1 MAMKNRQLNLFETE
15 PKQAELVQI
24 KGKTLDKN
32 QLKFNKLVGE
42 IRKSNEELKMLSQ
55 VLPEANAKFMKV
67 SFPLQETMFKTN
79 LNLIKAADSY
89 LKEMKLS
96 KNQKAVVQDYILF
109 KIRELPK
116 VAPPEI
122 EEIFDAY
129 SEIRYQEEMDSGK
142 EEVNNGLKEMLKN
155 MYGVEIDVEFD
166 PNLSEEENAKRIFQK
181 LADNGIHD
189 FSQKQFSQKQSNQD
203 NSKGK
208 IKKKKLDE
216 SAIENKQQKEEQLRK
231 MSFNAIYKELMKAFH
246 PDTETDPERKAE
258 KEEISKKITV
268 AYGNQDYFELLNL
281 EAEYLSNQEDRIQKM
296 PKEQLAFYIKMLTD
310 QKAELKGQIDLLRYQ
325 YETIYFGLFVRK
337 IPKKEFEKTVKREI
351 EEEIKQVQ
359 VKVNYLSIR
368 DLSHRKFIIDFMEE
382 ELDDA
387 EFDMFGFDF

>member
-1 MAMKNRQLNLFETE
+1 
-15 PKQAELVQI
+15 
-24 KGKTLDKN
+24 
-32 QLKFNKLVGE
+32 
-42 IRKSNEELKMLSQ
+42 
-55 VLPEANAKFMKV
+55 
-67 SFPLQETMFKTN
+67 
-79 LNLIKAADSY
+79 
-89 LKEMKLS
+89 
-96 KNQKAVVQDYILF
+96 
-109 KIRELPK
+109 
-116 VAPPEI
+116 
-122 EEIFDAY
+122 
-129 SEIRYQEEMDSGK
+129 
-142 EEVNNGLKEMLKN
+142 VNNGLKEMLRN
-155 MYGVEIDVEFD
+155 LYGVEIDVEFD

-325 YETIYFGLFVRK
+325 YETVYFGLFVRK

-387 EFDMFGFDF
+387 EFDLFGFDF